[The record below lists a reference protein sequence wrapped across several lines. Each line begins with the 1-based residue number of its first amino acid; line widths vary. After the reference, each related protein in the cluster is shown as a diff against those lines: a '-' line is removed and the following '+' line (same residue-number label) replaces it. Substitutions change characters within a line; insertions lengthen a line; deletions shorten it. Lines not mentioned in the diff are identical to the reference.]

1 MPRMSTTASHPW
13 QDRPSGRLPR
23 FRSGFRIALFLMLI
37 PAMATVQEARGRTP
51 VIIGVA
57 TSTTTLEG
65 RESLLAA
72 RLAVEEINRRGG
84 VRIDNGQVQLRIET
98 VDLKD
103 ADPHGREETALA
115 RLETFLETHRVRA
128 LVVGPFRSE
137 VLLPAMD
144 VIARMHIPMIGT
156 IAMTPAM
163 ESKVMKTPD
172 YRYIFRTG
180 LDTRY
185 LADALIASMRFLN
198 RRYDF
203 QRVFIMIQDVAWA
216 RSTASLMIKLYFKRA
231 GWKILGIH
239 HYPYE
244 TADFSAGLE
253 EATRKGAQVIL
264 PIFDT
269 PHSGQL
275 VIQWKTHEAP
285 GLLCGFISPMMG
297 PGAWNHFDGRIG
309 GALNLIFELGNIP
322 SQRFP
327 PASRFYDAFDRRYGR
342 EIEAGHGPA
351 PAYEAVYLLAQAM
364 EKSGSVDPG
373 RLVLAL
379 EKSDRLGAMG
389 LMRFNKGHQVI
400 FGTDPQDAAVACLIQ
415 WRESGR
421 RVIVYPPALAEGEI
435 ELPQPHGQ

>member
-1 MPRMSTTASHPW
+1 MPHMSTTASHPW
-13 QDRPSGRLPR
+13 SGQPSGGSTAPR
-23 FRSGFRIALFLMLI
+23 EGIWIALFLMLVWAI
-37 PAMATVQEARGRTP
+37 ATAQEARGQAP
-51 VIIGVA
+51 VVIGVA
-57 TSTTTLEG
+57 SSLTALEG
-65 RESLLAA
+65 RESLMAA
-72 RLAVEEINRRGG
+72 RLAVEEINRNGG
-84 VRIDNGQVQLRIET
+84 VRLDRGQVRLQIET

-103 ADPHGREETALA
+103 ADPHVCEETALA
-115 RLETFLETHRVRA
+115 RLETFLTTRQVRA
-128 LVVGPFRSE
+128 VVVGPFRSE

-144 VIARMHIPMIGT
+144 VIAKKHIPMIGT

-163 ESKVMKTPD
+163 ESKVMKDPD
-172 YRYIFRTG
+172 YRYLFRTG

-185 LADALIASMRFLN
+185 LADALIASMCFLN
-198 RRYDF
+198 QRYDF

-244 TADFSAGLE
+244 TADFSAGLQ
-253 EATRKGAQVIL
+253 EATQKGAQVIL

-275 VIQWKTHEAP
+275 VIQWKTRQAP

-297 PGAWNHFDGRIG
+297 PGAWNHFDGQIG
-309 GALNLIFELGNIP
+309 GALNIIFELGNIP
-322 SQRFP
+322 SRKFP
-327 PASRFYDAFDRRYGR
+327 PATRFYNAFSRHYGH

-351 PAYEAVYLLAQAM
+351 PAYEAVYLLAQAIQ
-364 EKSGSVDPG
+364 ETGGVDPD
-373 RLVLAL
+373 RLVSAL

-400 FGTDPQDAAVACLIQ
+400 FGTNPQDAAVACMIQ

-435 ELPQPHGQ
+435 ELPQPLAQ